1 MHKRR
6 ATIFESWRKASSE
19 MFFKGARMSLL
30 KVENLKKYFSLNKG
44 WFKKGKLLKA
54 VDDISFALNERETLG
69 IVGESGCGK
78 TTAAKTILRLYDLT
92 DGRVEFQGRNLH
104 DLSRKETKEA
114 RKDMQI
120 IFQNPV
126 SSLDPRMKIR
136 DIVGE
141 GLDIHGLTENRA
153 EKIVSV
159 LERVGISS
167 DYIDRYPHEFSGGQ
181 RQRIGIARALILE
194 PKMIIADEP
203 VSALDVSMQAQ
214 IINLLKELQE
224 EYNMAYLLIAHDLSV
239 VKHVSHRIA
248 VMYLGKIV
256 ELAEAKDLCNNPL
269 HPYTQALLSAVP
281 VPNPEIKTKKLILKG
296 DIPSPLNPPA
306 GCRFHTRCPLGKNT
320 ALLVYILQ
328 GLAFF
333 SVLTVIVGAIIN
345 YVKMKDV
352 RGTWLESHFHWQI
365 STFWWGFI
373 LWPLIGFF
381 LLIYPSGIAVI
392 ISVDLISVIAIIL
405 SGLIFFADTIWV
417 IYRIIKGLIF
427 LNKEKE
433 I

>member
-1 MHKRR
+1 
-6 ATIFESWRKASSE
+6 
-19 MFFKGARMSLL
+19 MSLL

-306 GCRFHTRCPLGKNT
+306 GCRFHTRCPLAKNICT
-320 ALLVYILQ
+320 REEPQRQEINNHQVFCHLL
-328 GLAFF
+328 
-333 SVLTVIVGAIIN
+333 S
-345 YVKMKDV
+345 
-352 RGTWLESHFHWQI
+352 
-365 STFWWGFI
+365 
-373 LWPLIGFF
+373 
-381 LLIYPSGIAVI
+381 
-392 ISVDLISVIAIIL
+392 
-405 SGLIFFADTIWV
+405 
-417 IYRIIKGLIF
+417 
-427 LNKEKE
+427 
-433 I
+433 

>member
-306 GCRFHTRCPLGKNT
+306 GCRFHTRCPLAKNICTRKELGKNT

-381 LLIYPSGIAVI
+381 LLIY
-392 ISVDLISVIAIIL
+392 VIAIIL